1 MQYGHPSCDEFIGL
15 LRNHVFRSI
24 CSPLNVIAFF
34 VLSTSHSGLLYLR
47 TKVMMMAGR
56 TTFDKCYSTSGT
68 LKLKMLD

>member
-34 VLSTSHSGLLYLR
+34 VLSTSHSGLIIF
-47 TKVMMMAGR
+47 KDEGDDDGR
-56 TTFDKCYSTSGT
+56 SYDF
-68 LKLKMLD
+68 